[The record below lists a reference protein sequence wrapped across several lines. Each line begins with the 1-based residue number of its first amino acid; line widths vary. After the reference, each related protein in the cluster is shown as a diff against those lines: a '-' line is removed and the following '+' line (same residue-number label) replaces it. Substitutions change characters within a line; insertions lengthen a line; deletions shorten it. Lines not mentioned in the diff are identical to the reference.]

1 MNKDTIQNA
10 ENLYNIFIDRINED
24 LDEGNYINVKP
35 NINYLSDFMSDLPHN
50 AYINKGATGCGG
62 TTLAI
67 TNNEPYIIA
76 VHSVNVINNKS
87 KQHKNL
93 CPIYSETTDE
103 DINNYINN
111 PHIPIKKFIV
121 TYDSL
126 PRLLNFIDPSEYRL
140 LVDEVQVLIRYLG
153 HFKIS
158 VSHALIKNSY
168 NFKSVS
174 YLTAT
179 PTKRCYLPQPLKQL
193 NYVELNWPNLK
204 RPDIK
209 HLYCGSQL
217 QTKVVAFI
225 LDKLDNTDDEIYVFY
240 NSKTGVTSAIQ
251 KLLMAK
257 SDLKLDDIKIV
268 FADNDKNVSYFR
280 QKLKSKQLNL
290 DHEIIVDENGV
301 PLPGYNKRINFI
313 SSFGFEGVDFYSHGK
328 DVTTLIVA
336 DSFSKS
342 MRYDISIDLPQI
354 IGRFRRDK
362 TTNLFPKNDIF
373 FIWKSVNENIDYD
386 KDEEVINAIAKK
398 LVYCEETLNLANEL
412 FVDSKKVDVKDVNV
426 RSFNNWEPYIISTNI
441 HDPIEERNY
450 IINEYAME
458 GIMSIFYTMNIDYL
472 MIANNIDF
480 ENVDKDDSIILNS
493 IRKLT
498 DKDVDTFEIPQ
509 LSVQYSN
516 ALNRKISFSK
526 IASQYYDL
534 DQKLIKTI
542 DADDQMNIKNEMN
555 ELLEMSDLLK
565 DILEY
570 ETIEYI
576 KTNQYK
582 ESFVKKQLSNH
593 VGIKKAK
600 DHINDYNIKSGDLIL
615 VDDIISIVEK
625 IYNDNNIMIKPKKS
639 SINDFFVTKHKMI
652 DNVKYIQIECV
663 KP

>member
-225 LDKLDNTDDEIYVFY
+225 LDKLDNTNDEIYVFY
-240 NSKTGVTSAIQ
+240 NSKTGVTSTIQ

-290 DHEIIVDENGV
+290 DHEIVVDENGV

-336 DSFSKS
+336 DANSKS
-342 MRYDISIDLPQI
+342 MRYDISIDMPQI
-354 IGRFRRDK
+354 LGRFRRDK
-362 TTNLFPKNDIF
+362 TTNLFLNREFDITAWIIWHLNILNNAMEEALKNIEYLIQKTKFWDEHRNKALNERQIKVLNK
-373 FIWKSVNENIDYD
+373 ILDVGNENFEGGLNTKKYISLTKVSKATAVRDITALVEFGCIKQIDGT
-386 KDEEVINAIAKK
+386 AGR
-398 LVYCEETLNLANEL
+398 
-412 FVDSKKVDVKDVNV
+412 NV
-426 RSFNNWEPYIISTNI
+426 RY
-441 HDPIEERNY
+441 
-450 IINEYAME
+450 
-458 GIMSIFYTMNIDYL
+458 
-472 MIANNIDF
+472 
-480 ENVDKDDSIILNS
+480 
-493 IRKLT
+493 
-498 DKDVDTFEIPQ
+498 EI
-509 LSVQYSN
+509 
-516 ALNRKISFSK
+516 KF
-526 IASQYYDL
+526 
-534 DQKLIKTI
+534 
-542 DADDQMNIKNEMN
+542 
-555 ELLEMSDLLK
+555 
-565 DILEY
+565 
-570 ETIEYI
+570 
-576 KTNQYK
+576 
-582 ESFVKKQLSNH
+582 
-593 VGIKKAK
+593 
-600 DHINDYNIKSGDLIL
+600 
-615 VDDIISIVEK
+615 
-625 IYNDNNIMIKPKKS
+625 
-639 SINDFFVTKHKMI
+639 
-652 DNVKYIQIECV
+652 
-663 KP
+663 